1 MMKMAVFC
9 GSNFGASGVYRD
21 AAAALGRAL
30 AAEKIQL
37 VFGGTSKGLMKVI
50 ADTVLENAGSVHGI
64 ITQGLVDKGQQYP
77 NLTVPE
83 IVATRSLRKIRM
95 AEVSDGFLAM
105 PGGIGTVE
113 ELFEMWVD
121 AQFEGHKKPLG
132 LYNVNGFYDPML
144 QFINTM
150 IARRISS
157 AAAERYADRRC
168 GSARLA
174 RALPDVH
181 AGDDPEVDVTTDR
194 ARTNGSWPC
203 SHDACRD

>member
-21 AAAALGRAL
+21 AAVALGRAL

-37 VFGGTSKGLMKVI
+37 VFGGTSKGLMKII
-50 ADTVLENAGSVHGI
+50 ADTVLENGGSVHGI

-132 LYNVNGFYDPML
+132 LYNVNGFYDSML
-144 QFINTM
+144 QFIDTM
-150 IARRISS
+150 IREGFLPPQQKDMLIVD
-157 AAAERYADRRC
+157 ADPR
-168 GSARLA
+168 ALLA
-174 RALPDVH
+174 RCRTFTP
-181 AGDDPEVDVTTDR
+181 VTIPK
-194 ARTNGSWPC
+194 WM
-203 SHDACRD
+203 